1 MWSPAIYCQH
11 PDEATARAAA
21 TALGVDFPESGE
33 IPTGNE
39 NYAMHAPMQPPWQTL
54 PVFGNTEETLTTL
67 ITPGV
72 PEPGFWSML
81 RLNMAWPGYEA
92 TLAAIEASGVRRD
105 LADPPVVWA

>member
-39 NYAMHAPMQPPWQTL
+39 NYAMHAPMQPPWVTP
-54 PVFGNTEETLTTL
+54 PVFNGAGEEE
-67 ITPGV
+67 TPGV